1 MPKKERTKASIF
13 KFYERKSDFSRKY
26 FFTGENAF
34 NLSSY
39 FGRNNKVRIC
49 KRTEKRLRNG
59 DEKALAIVNK
69 EFFKKDNGIM
79 ISGGICKEGL
89 GRIIFHSGNV
99 NSFAYR
105 QVLNF
110 YKEDIDKFSNKIFQQ
125 DGAKAHSSKSS
136 KEEIEKLFGNNF
148 TTI

>member
-1 MPKKERTKASIF
+1 MQKNR
-13 KFYERKSDFSRKY
+13 
-26 FFTGENAF
+26 
-34 NLSSY
+34 
-39 FGRNNKVRIC
+39 
-49 KRTEKRLRNG
+49 KRLRNG
-59 DEKALAIVNK
+59 DEKELAIVNK

-79 ISGGICKEGL
+79 ISGGIYKEGL

-125 DGAKAHSSKSS
+125 DGARAHSSKSS
-136 KEEIEKLFGNNF
+136 KNEIEKLFGNNF
-148 TTI
+148 IPTWNDGTKLNDKSNPRWTPI

>member
-1 MPKKERTKASIF
+1 MKENQISPDNI
-13 KFYERKSDFSRKY
+13 
-26 FFTGENAF
+26 FFTDERIV

-49 KRTEKRLRNG
+49 KRTEKKLRNG
-59 DEKALAIVNK
+59 DERALAIGNK
-69 EFFKKDNGIM
+69 EFFKKTNGIM
-79 ISGGICKEGL
+79 IFGGICKEGL
-89 GRIIFHSGNV
+89 GRIIFHNGNV

-110 YKEDIDKFSNKIFQQ
+110 YKEDLDKFPNKIYQQ

-136 KEEIEKLFGNNF
+136 RKEIEKLFGSSFIPAWND
-148 TTI
+148 TKT